1 MHTMCYCS
9 PEFVGT
15 LNCLWLLCDGRL
27 AMILTSEERN
37 CGMNRTVFV
46 NIGITVL
53 LVVII
58 VLLLKLSS
66 LNSAAAHESEQLN
79 MSVSQ
84 LRDSLKNANLGLD
97 SLRAQAPGLGDY
109 MSTIQLHVSKLWF
122 AGQASNWKLAK
133 YELGELEETID
144 GAEALHAKKNGVDVS
159 AVLQSVQ
166 QTQLPLVEKS
176 IVQHNLRDFGSA
188 YNQTLAAC
196 NGCHRPAGYEFI
208 HIIVPTRE
216 PVTNQQWKVGTQ

>member
-1 MHTMCYCS
+1 
-9 PEFVGT
+9 
-15 LNCLWLLCDGRL
+15 
-27 AMILTSEERN
+27 
-37 CGMNRTVFV
+37 MNRTVFV
-46 NIGITVL
+46 SIGVTVL

-58 VLLLKLSS
+58 ILLLRLSS
-66 LNSAAAHESEQLN
+66 LNSSAALESERLKT
-79 MSVSQ
+79 SVSQ
-84 LRDSLKNANLGLD
+84 LRDSLKTAYLGLD

-109 MSTIQLHVSKLWF
+109 MSTIQLHAAKLWF
-122 AGQASNWKLAK
+122 AGQASNWKLAR

-144 GAEALHAKKNGVDVS
+144 GAEALHAKKNDVDIS
-159 AVLQSVQ
+159 AVLQSVR

-176 IVQHNLRDFGSA
+176 IVQHSLRDFGGA

-216 PVTNQQWKVGTQ
+216 PVTNQQWKAGTQ